1 MSDERQEAIRKA
13 ADDHIEDQKRSGE
26 AWQERETRM
35 AADAVAGGKEGMRDF
50 GGKMVGEAFQ
60 GQDAAE
66 ILAEPAFDPA
76 STSVLDQPVLLVYQ
90 EAQFVSLNDKYHY
103 ALPDGTELA
112 IGEQTNQGLARKAMR
127 LVSKLDS
134 AMKTV
139 IEVTQGGEKV
149 FEMERKGS
157 VGKNTMVIRDAHGSE
172 VGEVKQT
179 KRGTKRASF
188 ELRVGGSTLASMQT
202 GRLHA
207 GTGYDIVGS
216 DGELIAWVRRLHT
229 GVLDA
234 VGSAFKSSP
243 DNYALRLAKRL
254 DDPLR
259 TLVIAAPMSVDSAIN
274 QHDSG
279 MALGDVSRTLRR
291 LTR

>member
-35 AADAVAGGKEGMRDF
+35 AADAVAGGKEDMRDF

-127 LVSKLDS
+127 LVTKLDS

-139 IEVTQGGEKV
+139 IEVTQDGDKV

-157 VGKNTMVIRDAHGSE
+157 VGKNTMVIRDADGGE

-188 ELRVGGSTLASMQT
+188 ELRAGGSTLASMQT

-207 GTGYDIVGS
+207 GAGYDIVGP

-243 DNYALRLAKRL
+243 DNYALRLAKRF

-279 MALGDVSRTLRR
+279 MGLGDVSRTLRR